1 MTPEDRELLR
11 RNVALSEENNDM
23 LRGIQ
28 SSLRLSRFISTV
40 YWVVII
46 GSAIGAFYFVK
57 PYIQQAED
65 IYGGVKSNWNSIV
78 GTFGKKPNE
87 DLTN

>member
-11 RNVALSEENNDM
+11 RSVALSEENNDM

-40 YWVVII
+40 YWIVII

-65 IYGGVKSNWNSIV
+65 LYGGVKSNWNTVIN
-78 GTFGKKPNE
+78 TIKKVPN
-87 DLTN
+87 

>member
-40 YWVVII
+40 YWIVII

-65 IYGGVKSNWNSIV
+65 LYGGVKSNWNTVIN
-78 GTFGKKPNE
+78 TIKKVPN
-87 DLTN
+87 